1 MAKSL
6 GESQAA
12 LEESKTVLE
21 IKVAA
26 RTRELKE
33 LAERREEIIA
43 ERTKEL
49 RERIEELEK
58 FHRLTVGRELKMVE
72 LKEEIKKL
80 KKELEKYKK
89 A

>member
-1 MAKSL
+1 
-6 GESQAA
+6 
-12 LEESKTVLE
+12 
-21 IKVAA
+21 
-26 RTRELKE
+26 RELKE